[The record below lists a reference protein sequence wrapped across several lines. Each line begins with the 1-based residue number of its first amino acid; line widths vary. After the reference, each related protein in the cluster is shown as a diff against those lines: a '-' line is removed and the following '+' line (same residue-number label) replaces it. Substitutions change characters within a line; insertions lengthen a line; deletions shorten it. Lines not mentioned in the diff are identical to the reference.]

1 MIAIFNKIQEIKNR
15 YLILAVIAIWAVL
28 ALIFKGVGNLEL
40 ATYQNTWAT
49 SAAGDAAESIRGNRS
64 KSAIFI
70 YFFNPI
76 RVFVNGFVEIIR
88 VFIATPAPNS
98 IIPVLGWLGVI
109 GLVAFFVF
117 LTSNLKTTILA
128 VSLLFGCGL
137 LGMWTYT
144 MDTIAMTLASVI
156 LSLLIGIPLGI
167 WAGLS
172 DRALRVLRPFLDLAQ
187 ILPTLVYLAPLALFF
202 LIGAA
207 SATIATMVYSIPIS
221 IRITSH
227 AIRSLNHSPVEA
239 SISMGSTTR
248 QTLTKVQLP
257 MGKQM
262 IVLGINQTV
271 MAALSFVVIAAL
283 IAAPGLGIP
292 IVTALTIRNVGDGF
306 VAGLAVVFVAIM
318 LDRSTS
324 AAAKTKVSFIP
335 PTSKQ
340 IRRRQLSV
348 GFMALFAAITI
359 WMSRNL
365 LWAAIWPKSL
375 NFSDPVVNVT
385 NNVTDWTTSNLRLIT
400 VSLKDFI
407 SNYLLNSIETLLAG
421 SPWFLTLSMI
431 ALIAYLLGGIR
442 VTILSITLMLI
453 IVAIGI
459 WNDTMVTLTQTLVA
473 TFLTMIIGVVL
484 GVWIGRS
491 DRADRILRPLLDAG
505 QTLPAFVYLV
515 PILGLFGPTR
525 FTAIVTGI
533 IYSIPVVVKIVG
545 EGVRAVSSTMIEA
558 ATAAGSNAWQIITK
572 VQLPAAKKSLL
583 LATNQGLIF
592 VLAVVVI
599 GGFVGSGG
607 LGYLVIV
614 GGSKPELQGKGLI
627 AGFAILLL
635 GVMIDRIAHASAR
648 KYGN

>member
-1 MIAIFNKIQEIKNR
+1 
-15 YLILAVIAIWAVL
+15 
-28 ALIFKGVGNLEL
+28 
-40 ATYQNTWAT
+40 
-49 SAAGDAAESIRGNRS
+49 
-64 KSAIFI
+64 
-70 YFFNPI
+70 
-76 RVFVNGFVEIIR
+76 
-88 VFIATPAPNS
+88 
-98 IIPVLGWLGVI
+98 
-109 GLVAFFVF
+109 
-117 LTSNLKTTILA
+117 
-128 VSLLFGCGL
+128 
-137 LGMWTYT
+137 
-144 MDTIAMTLASVI
+144 
-156 LSLLIGIPLGI
+156 
-167 WAGLS
+167 
-172 DRALRVLRPFLDLAQ
+172 
-187 ILPTLVYLAPLALFF
+187 
-202 LIGAA
+202 
-207 SATIATMVYSIPIS
+207 
-221 IRITSH
+221 
-227 AIRSLNHSPVEA
+227 
-239 SISMGSTTR
+239 MGSTTR

-545 EGVRAVSSTMIEA
+545 EGVRGVSSTMIEA

>member
-545 EGVRAVSSTMIEA
+545 EGVRGVSSTMIEA